1 VNTTVAGDAFSTS
14 DLVAV
19 LRHGTLYK
27 FTYLL
32 TLSAGCLT
40 GVTITPSTGTF
51 EVGDVLTCRADGYDP
66 TYMWTGTAAGGTV
79 TVSHTGSSYTL
90 LQQGVFDL
98 TCTATINQLTS
109 CTGTASVEGDAGG
122 DEIGKY

>member
-1 VNTTVAGDAFSTS
+1 MPSAPQIWWLSS
-14 DLVAV
+14 DIVHFTNL
-19 LRHGTLYK
+19 L
-27 FTYLL
+27 TYLL
-32 TLSAGCLT
+32 TLFAGCPT

-66 TYMWTGTAAGGTV
+66 TYTWTGTAANGV

-90 LQQGVFDL
+90 LAQGVFDL
-98 TCTATINQLTS
+98 TCTATVNQLTS
-109 CTGTASVEGDAGG
+109 CNGTASVGGNAVG